1 MKNKIYI
8 SIILSNSLKMFSLN
22 WGMLKRVGVDG
33 LICMGDD
40 EEKPTYQKGGNLIL
54 LFYRK
59 CIVRHARVYQVSVC
73 VCVRVCNCGWKETFR
88 KLKTSG
94 NRRSERK

>member
-54 LFYRK
+54 LFFRK
-59 CIVRHARVYQVSVC
+59 CIVRHVRVYQVSVC
-73 VCVRVCNCGWKETFR
+73 ACVCVIVVGR
-88 KLKTSG
+88 KHSI
-94 NRRSERK
+94 N